1 MVMIAFY
8 WAHYKRCIL
17 LSKSWLIF
25 LPKVKHQEML
35 SLGKNLLK
43 LRKKSLLLNQGNQ
56 GYKDKQWQ
64 KAIGFY
70 LETIKLSSNNAT
82 YYSNRSQAYLELGS
96 YLQAEADCTKAINL
110 DKKNVKVYFRRGRA
124 REMLGYY
131 TDAIDDFQHALVLEL
146 TNKMASSAAERLRKL
161 FQ

>member
-8 WAHYKRCIL
+8 WAHYKPCIL
-17 LSKSWLIF
+17 LSKSWLIL
-25 LPKVKHQEML
+25 LPKVNHQEML

-70 LETIKLSSNNAT
+70 SEAIKLSSNNAT
-82 YYSNRSQAYLELGS
+82 YDSNRSQAYLELGRMSKCILEEVELERCLAIIPMQLMVRSFIQFRLVCDKYLHRLLYFFFYIFVRLLLLFS
-96 YLQAEADCTKAINL
+96 YES
-110 DKKNVKVYFRRGRA
+110 FR
-124 REMLGYY
+124 
-131 TDAIDDFQHALVLEL
+131 IS
-146 TNKMASSAAERLRKL
+146 KS
-161 FQ
+161 

>member
-1 MVMIAFY
+1 MYSTLQELVDISAKSKAPRNAVTREESAEIA
-8 WAHYKRCIL
+8 KE
-17 LSKSWLIF
+17 K
-25 LPKVKHQEML
+25 
-35 SLGKNLLK
+35 
-43 LRKKSLLLNQGNQ
+43 GNQ

>member
-8 WAHYKRCIL
+8 WAHYEPCIL
-17 LSKSWLIF
+17 RSKSWLIF

-43 LRKKSLLLNQGNQ
+43 LRKKSLLLNQGSQ
-56 GYKDKQWQ
+56 GYKDKWQ

-70 LETIKLSSNNAT
+70 SETIKLSSNNAT
-82 YYSNRSQAYLELGS
+82 YDSNRSQAYLELGS

-131 TDAIDDFQHALVLEL
+131 TDALDDFQHALVLEL